1 MFPQA
6 PHPGLND
13 YPSTAALFM
22 HLLLHAAGNMMMR
35 TLRLI
40 QLHDLALLA
49 TRMNEDDWAQLL
61 AHRGNAI
68 ALWWAV
74 PPLELVTRYYPLAV
88 PANVLAAF
96 RPDCPRR
103 LRGATRRQTIS
114 DVSLTTLRI
123 EAFPGMAWSG
133 SMSEKLSYMVGRVLP
148 SRELRQ
154 NRDVVRANEAWAAD
168 DSWSEM
174 SQGKRMLTWVF
185 GHPPRPPA
193 MYVVR
198 RALEDTASHAAP
210 PRLRVDESPGA
221 TRMP

>member
-1 MFPQA
+1 
-6 PHPGLND
+6 
-13 YPSTAALFM
+13 
-22 HLLLHAAGNMMMR
+22 MMMR

-49 TRMNEDDWAQLL
+49 RRMNQDDWGQLL
-61 AHRGNAI
+61 ARRGNAM

-74 PPLELVTRYYPLAV
+74 PPLELLTRYYPQAV
-88 PANVLAAF
+88 PADVLAAF

-103 LRGATRRQTIS
+103 LRGASRRQTIS

-123 EAFPGMAWSG
+123 EAFPGIAWSG
-133 SMSEKLSYMVGRVLP
+133 SMSEKLSYMLARVLP

-154 NRDVVRANEAWAAD
+154 NRAVVRAQEAWALD

-174 SQGKRMLTWVF
+174 TQGKRMLTWVF

-198 RALEDTASHAAP
+198 RALEDPASHAAP
-210 PRLRVDESPGA
+210 PPLRADENRGA
-221 TRMP
+221 TRMR